1 MTTGTRRGPARG
13 TTDPLRG
20 TVEDWLTAFAP
31 ESEVG
36 RLLSPPRQ
44 EQQELGYGHTL
55 REMAQQPL
63 TWIETASAMVADG
76 ARLDSL
82 LDEVGVHSRTGSVLF
97 TGSGS
102 SVYAGECIA
111 LPLQQ
116 ALCVPVQAVPAGLL
130 LTHPESSLPPAGPY
144 LVVSFARS
152 GNSPESRAVLDSLL
166 ERDARGRHLVIT
178 CNRNG
183 ALATA
188 SAGNPRVKA
197 VVLDRK
203 TEDQSLVMTSSFTNM
218 ALAGA
223 FLGATRTPEAYEQ
236 RVESTARAAAEVLRK
251 HGDVL
256 ASAAR
261 SGFRSALYLGSGCR
275 GGSAHEAG
283 LKMLEM
289 TAGRV
294 FTLTES
300 FLGLRHGPM
309 SAVHED
315 TLVVAFLSSD
325 EMVRAYETDLL
336 GELDRKELGAG
347 KLIVGS
353 GIPRSLATRPEDVIV
368 DCGDGLRDADLVVLD
383 VLVGQ
388 LLGFFRCR
396 HEGLRPDAPSAG
408 GVINRVVESF
418 AIHRRR

>member
-1 MTTGTRRGPARG
+1 MTTGTRRGP
-13 TTDPLRG
+13 TKESSEPLRG
-20 TVEDWLTAFAP
+20 TVDAWLSGFAA
-31 ESEVG
+31 ETEIG
-36 RLLSPPRQ
+36 RLLARTSK
-44 EQQELGYGHTL
+44 EQQEQGYGHTL
-55 REMAQQPL
+55 REIAQQPV
-63 TWIETASAMVADG
+63 TWLETASAMAADRT
-76 ARLDSL
+76 RLDGV
-82 LDEVGVHSRTGSVLF
+82 LDEAGVHSRKGTVLL

-111 LPLQQ
+111 LPLQH
-116 ALCVPVQAVPAGLL
+116 ALGVPVQAVPAGLL

-166 ERDARGRHLVIT
+166 AGDKRGRHLVIT
-178 CNRNG
+178 CNRAG

-223 FLGATRTPEAYEQ
+223 FLGATRTPEAYEH
-236 RVESTARAAAEVLRK
+236 RVESLACAAADVLRNY
-251 HGDVL
+251 GDEL
-256 ASAAR
+256 AGAAR
-261 SGFRSALYLGSGCR
+261 SGFRSAVYLGSGCR

-289 TAGRV
+289 TGGRV

-325 EMVRAYETDLL
+325 ETVRAYETDLL
-336 GELDRKELGAG
+336 GELDRKELGAR

-353 GIPRSLATRPEDVIV
+353 GVPRTLATRSEDVRV
-368 DCGDGLRDADLVVLD
+368 ESGEDLRDADLVVLD

-396 HEGLRPDAPSAG
+396 HEGLRPDSPSAG

>member
-1 MTTGTRRGPARG
+1 MSSGTSSGRTPSADR
-13 TTDPLRG
+13 LRG
-20 TVEDWLTAFAP
+20 SVDDWLSGLDPTQ
-31 ESEVG
+31 EIG
-36 RLLSPPRQ
+36 RLLAHPAK
-44 EQQELGYGHTL
+44 EQQAQGYAHTL
-55 REMAQQPL
+55 REIAQQPV
-63 TWIETASAMVADG
+63 TWLGTAAAVAAD
-76 ARLDSL
+76 RVR
-82 LDEVGVHSRTGSVLF
+82 LDEVLERAGIHARTGSLVL

-102 SVYAGECIA
+102 SLYAGECLA
-111 LPLQQ
+111 LPLQAALNVPAQ
-116 ALCVPVQAVPAGLL
+116 ALPAGLL
-130 LTHPESSLPPAGPY
+130 LTHPESLPPAGPY

-166 ERDARGRHLVIT
+166 QGDTRGRHLVIT
-178 CNRNG
+178 CNRAG
-183 ALATA
+183 ALAKA
-188 SAGNPRVKA
+188 SAGNPRVDA
-197 VVLDRK
+197 VVLDEK

-218 ALAGA
+218 ALAGS
-223 FLGATRTPEAYEQ
+223 FLGATRAPEAYEH
-236 RVESTARAAAEVLRK
+236 RVESTACAAAVVLRS
-251 HGDVL
+251 HGDAL
-256 ASAAR
+256 AGAAR
-261 SGFRSALYLGSGCR
+261 GGFRSAVYLGSGCR

-289 TAGRV
+289 TGGRV

-336 GELDRKELGAG
+336 GELDRKELGAR
-347 KLIVGS
+347 KIIVGS
-353 GIPRSLATRPEDVIV
+353 GVPGTLATRPDDVIV
-368 DCGDGLRDADLVVLD
+368 DCGEGLRDTDLVVLD

-396 HEGLRPDAPSAG
+396 HEGLRPDSPSAG

>member
-1 MTTGTRRGPARG
+1 MTTGTRGPAKESE
-13 TTDPLRG
+13 PLRG
-20 TVEDWLTAFAP
+20 TVDAWLRGFAP
-31 ESEVG
+31 EREIG
-36 RLLSPPRQ
+36 RLLGQPNQ
-44 EQQELGYGHTL
+44 EQQERGYGHTL
-55 REMAQQPL
+55 REIAQQPV
-63 TWIETASAMVADG
+63 TWLETASAMAADR
-76 ARLDSL
+76 ARLDSV
-82 LDEVGVHSRTGSVLF
+82 LDEAGVHSREGSVLL

-102 SVYAGECIA
+102 SLYAGECMA
-111 LPLQQ
+111 LPLQH
-116 ALCVPVQAVPAGLL
+116 ALGVPVQAVSAGLL
-130 LTHPESSLPPAGPY
+130 LTHPEASLPPAGPY

-152 GNSPESRAVLDSLL
+152 GNSPESRAVLESLL
-166 ERDARGRHLVIT
+166 GGDARGRHLIIT
-178 CNRNG
+178 CNREG
-183 ALATA
+183 ALATGF
-188 SAGNPRVKA
+188 AGNPRVKA

-218 ALAGA
+218 VLAGA
-223 FLGATRTPEAYEQ
+223 FLGATRTPEEYAH
-236 RVESTARAAAEVLRK
+236 RVESTALAAAGVLRN

-261 SGFRSALYLGSGCR
+261 SGFRSAVYLGSGCR

-283 LKMLEM
+283 LKMMEM

-294 FTLTES
+294 FTLAES

-309 SAVHED
+309 SVVHED

-336 GELDRKELGAG
+336 GELDRKELGAR

-353 GIPRSLATRPEDVIV
+353 GVPRSLATRREDVIV
-368 DCGDGLRDADLVVLD
+368 ECGDGLRDADLVVLD

-396 HEGLRPDAPSAG
+396 HEGLRPDSPSAE